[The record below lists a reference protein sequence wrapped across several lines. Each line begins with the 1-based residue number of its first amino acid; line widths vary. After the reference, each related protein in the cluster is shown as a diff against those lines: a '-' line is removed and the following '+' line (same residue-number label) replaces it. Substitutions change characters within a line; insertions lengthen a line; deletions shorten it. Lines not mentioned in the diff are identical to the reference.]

1 MGAVDQE
8 LTQDQAIRVLLACR
22 ELFIDEEL
30 QENLAGLDAQCGGVM
45 ASWQPPWVEEGI
57 EEMNF
62 DEKMLRQKP
71 VEIWV
76 ADFERVLQKLSRA
89 AEQAELVSPK
99 PAFVVV
105 IPGGLDGL
113 PVLQTLVRLGG
124 GTTLNEGSTST
135 LPFSRFI
142 FLKSLEGWSPF
153 PGPGPGSG
161 LPWADFVDAKLDPD
175 GYRREQHDNEETLRS
190 RALMAV
196 LNATPAP
203 ATLAPKHQCAEDK
216 VTQNES
222 VSSAPVAGGMLKPT
236 CLPSSIKFLHL
247 GILQVATKSHSEAA
261 GLILAVMQLLREE
274 EIWAKLIALDAYCD
288 SLLSNWQPPWEEGS
302 TEPGEPMNL
311 ERLRQED
318 ESTVY
323 DWAMALDGFCSF
335 VANLAVAAR
344 IHHQVSSSGEVTAT
358 APPAEVEDPDLEQ
371 SPTFEATGSGAAV
384 TARCSVAVAL
394 VVVVPDE
401 LTEWHLEVFGPLL
414 RAFKIF
420 MLSEKAWR
428 RDFNAASS
436 VPFSVEATSV
446 LGVVRTG

>member
-45 ASWQPPWVEEGI
+45 ASWQPPWLEEGI

-62 DEKMLRQKP
+62 DEKMLREKP

-76 ADFERVLQKLSRA
+76 AEFERVLQKLSRA
-89 AEQAELVSPK
+89 AEQAELVSEA
-99 PAFVVV
+99 AFVVV
-105 IPGGLDGL
+105 IPAATDAAM
-113 PVLQTLVRLGG
+113 PVIPTLVRLGG
-124 GTTLNEGSTST
+124 GMTLNEGSTST

-142 FLKSLEGWSPF
+142 FLKSLEGWSNDP
-153 PGPGPGSG
+153 SAQRG
-161 LPWADFVDAKLDPD
+161 LPWADFVKDAKLDPHD
-175 GYRREQHDNEETLRS
+175 GDRPEQEEETLRS

-196 LNATPAP
+196 LNATA
-203 ATLAPKHQCAEDK
+203 ATTLAEMATPQHQCVPQDAL
-216 VTQNES
+216 TQNES
-222 VSSAPVAGGMLKPT
+222 VSSAAPGVVAAGMLPPVVLLG
-236 CLPSSIKFLHL
+236 LPSSIKFLHL
-247 GILQVATKSHSEAA
+247 GILQVATETHSEAA

-302 TEPGEPMNL
+302 NEPPEVMTL

-344 IHHQVSSSGEVTAT
+344 IHHQVSSGEAAT
-358 APPAEVEDPDLEQ
+358 AELPAATVEDPDLEQ
-371 SPTFEATGSGAAV
+371 SPLGGEA
-384 TARCSVAVAL
+384 ARCGSAAL
-394 VVVVPDE
+394 VVVVPDA

-414 RAFKIF
+414 RAFQIF

-428 RDFNAASS
+428 ADFNAASS
-436 VPFSVEATSV
+436 VPFSVEAASV
-446 LGVVRTG
+446 MGKPP